1 MKKTTNLNDFLSPEG
16 RDILAVLNKHCKKL
30 KMMDADQLE
39 LEMLANSFDVWQ
51 KNAKIVRDEGAVVVI
66 QTKTGPYP
74 LQNPAHSIMTKEY
87 ANILKHSA
95 KFGLNPGDREKIF
108 KGLEIKE
115 KRPDFE
121 E

>member
-1 MKKTTNLNDFLSPEG
+1 MAKQTENNDFLSAEG
-16 RDILAVLNKHCKKL
+16 RSILSVLLSHCKKL
-30 KMMDADQLE
+30 KMLPADSLE

-51 KNAKIVRDEGAVVVI
+51 KNAKVVRDEGAVIVV

-87 ANILKHSA
+87 QNILKHSA

-108 KGLEIKE
+108 KGLGDKE
-115 KRPDFE
+115 KGPDFAE
-121 E
+121 